1 MNANYYLQQL
11 KKLGIHIRPEYR
23 NYTSEQFE
31 QLIDKHK
38 TKTLKDNLSD
48 TQSKSTKQ
56 TDNNTHTQSS
66 NNLNPLAPNNKPSTQ
81 TSSNESNNEQ
91 DTHQKERIQQ
101 HLSTRKKKTSTQT
114 SENESNN
121 EQENHRQ
128 EMIQQHLS
136 TRKKKRE
143 ELFTIRFKQNI
154 IRSLPDE
161 IKQFF
166 HDYDIQ
172 QPGFNFL
179 YDIVIT
185 QPLAYKYTYNKRH
198 YLFLKIG
205 KFDRDDDGDKI
216 SDIIT
221 KKHFIKHYTM
231 TYEMIHKEKHLFLS
245 YFYFYFNDA
254 VKIEISPADSWRIFH
269 NLQINIVPNILSGN
283 YGNKNLIYLNLC
295 YEKNTAVQ
303 RKKDFINLCNIRT
316 VNLLSYI
323 NFEDMFE
330 HKNYWIKNGYD
341 SDLEKD
347 DDKF

>member
-1 MNANYYLQQL
+1 MNANNYLQQL

-23 NYTSEQFE
+23 NYTTEQFE
-31 QLIDKHK
+31 LLIAKHQ
-38 TKTLKDNLSD
+38 TKTLKDNLSE
-48 TQSKSTKQ
+48 TQSNSTKQ
-56 TDNNTHTQSS
+56 TDNNTHTQSTK
-66 NNLNPLAPNNKPSTQ
+66 NLNPLPPNNKPPTQ
-81 TSSNESNNEQ
+81 TSSNESNN
-91 DTHQKERIQQ
+91 QQ
-101 HLSTRKKKTSTQT
+101 HTPPK
-114 SENESNN
+114 EN
-121 EQENHRQ
+121 
-128 EMIQQHLS
+128 IQQHLS

-198 YLFLKIG
+198 FLFLKIG

-254 VKIEISPADSWRIFH
+254 VKLEISPADSWRIFH

-295 YEKNTAVQ
+295 YEKNTAAQ

-330 HKNYWIKNGYD
+330 NKNYWIKNGYD